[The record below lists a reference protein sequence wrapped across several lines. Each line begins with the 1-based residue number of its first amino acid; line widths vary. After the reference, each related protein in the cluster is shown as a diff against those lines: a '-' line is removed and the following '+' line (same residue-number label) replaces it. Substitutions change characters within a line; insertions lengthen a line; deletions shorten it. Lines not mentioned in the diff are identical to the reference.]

1 MINIENIDDNE
12 CFKWCLVRYL
22 QPADH
27 NTSRILKADNDF
39 ARQLDFKDI
48 KFSFK
53 VRNIHKI
60 VRKNSIGISVFGYES
75 KDEERNMLIYYQ
87 YKKKERDK
95 IFLSKILI
103 RSCASWKKVF
113 FIMCVYSLLVQKKY

>member
-22 QPADH
+22 QPADD

-39 ARQLDFKDI
+39 VRQLDFKDI

-113 FIMCVYSLLVQKKY
+113 FIMFVYSLLVQKKY

>member
-75 KDEERNMLIYYQ
+75 KDEERNMLIYYR

-95 IFLSKILI
+95 IFLPKILI

-113 FIMCVYSLLVQKKY
+113 FIMFVYSLLVQKKY

>member
-1 MINIENIDDNE
+1 MINIENVDDNE

-113 FIMCVYSLLVQKKY
+113 FIMFVYSLLVQKKY

>member
-22 QPADH
+22 QPADP

-113 FIMCVYSLLVQKKY
+113 FIMFVYSLLVQKNY

>member
-60 VRKNSIGISVFGYES
+60 VRKNSIGISVFGYER

-113 FIMCVYSLLVQKKY
+113 FIMFVYSLLVQKKY

>member
-22 QPADH
+22 KPADH

-48 KFSFK
+48 NFSFK
-53 VRNIHKI
+53 VRNIHKL

-75 KDEERNMLIYYQ
+75 KEEERNMLIYHQ
-87 YKKKERDK
+87 YKKKERDN
-95 IFLSKILI
+95 IFLSC
-103 RSCASWKKVF
+103 SFTVF
-113 FIMCVYSLLVQKKY
+113 

>member
-1 MINIENIDDNE
+1 MINTENIDDNE

-113 FIMCVYSLLVQKKY
+113 FIMFVYSLLVQKKY

>member
-39 ARQLDFKDI
+39 ERQLDFKDI

-113 FIMCVYSLLVQKKY
+113 FIIFVYSLLVQKKY

>member
-87 YKKKERDK
+87 YKKKESDK

-113 FIMCVYSLLVQKKY
+113 FIMFVYSLLVQKKY

>member
-27 NTSRILKADNDF
+27 NTRRILKADNDF

-48 KFSFK
+48 KFPFK

-113 FIMCVYSLLVQKKY
+113 FIMFVYSLLVQKNY

>member
-103 RSCASWKKVF
+103 RSCASWRKVF
-113 FIMCVYSLLVQKKY
+113 FIMFVYSLLVQKKY

>member
-113 FIMCVYSLLVQKKY
+113 FIMFVYSLLVQKNY

>member
-22 QPADH
+22 QPADD

-39 ARQLDFKDI
+39 VRQLDFKDI

-103 RSCASWKKVF
+103 RSCASWRKVF
-113 FIMCVYSLLVQKKY
+113 FIMFVYSLLVQKKY

>member
-1 MINIENIDDNE
+1 MVNIENIDDNE

-27 NTSRILKADNDF
+27 NTRRILKADNDF

-113 FIMCVYSLLVQKKY
+113 FIMFVYSLLVQKNY

>member
-75 KDEERNMLIYYQ
+75 KDEKRNMLIYYQ

-113 FIMCVYSLLVQKKY
+113 FIMFVYSLLVQKKY

>member
-39 ARQLDFKDI
+39 ERQLDFKDI

-113 FIMCVYSLLVQKKY
+113 FIMFVYSLLVQKKY

>member
-1 MINIENIDDNE
+1 MINIENLDDNE

-113 FIMCVYSLLVQKKY
+113 FIMFVYSLLVQKKY

>member
-1 MINIENIDDNE
+1 MVNIENIDDNE

-27 NTSRILKADNDF
+27 NTRRILKADKDF

-48 KFSFK
+48 NFPFK

-60 VRKNSIGISVFGYES
+60 VRKNSIGISAFGYEN
-75 KDEERNMLIYYQ
+75 KEEQRNMLIYYY
-87 YKKKERDK
+87 YKKKERDN

-103 RSCASWKKVF
+103 RSCTSWKKVF
-113 FIMCVYSLLVQKKY
+113 FVVFVYSLLVQKKY

>member
-113 FIMCVYSLLVQKKY
+113 FIMFVYSLLVQKKY